1 MAFRPGTQRSYG
13 SMFRLFIAFTV
24 FMQVSLMELCPRILL
39 AYLQFLTTNGSSAPT
54 LANHMSAIKANL
66 AIHGL
71 PTQIFHD
78 PRIKYFQK
86 SITLHRP
93 FKPALKAI
101 IDIDTLQLMVRL
113 CDSSYMGQVF
123 KAVYTVAFFS
133 FLRLSNLVPHST
145 KLFSPLYHLARGDI
159 IFAPPGLHMLIKWS
173 KTIQD
178 RKTVKILK
186 LPSLGSNPICPVA
199 AVKNLLQITPGSN
212 NSPPVPI

>member
-1 MAFRPGTQRSYG
+1 MAFRPGTQRSYE

-24 FMQVSLMELCPRILL
+24 FMQVSLMDLCFRIVI

-54 LANHMSAIKANL
+54 LVNHLSAIKANL
-66 AIHGL
+66 AIYGL

-93 FKPALKAI
+93 FKAALKSI
-101 IDIDTLQLMVRL
+101 INIDTLQLIVRL
-113 CDSSYMGQVF
+113 CDSTYMGHVF

-133 FLRLSNLVPHST
+133 LLRLSNLVPHST

-159 IFAPPGLHMLIKWS
+159 IFAPP
-173 KTIQD
+173 
-178 RKTVKILK
+178 
-186 LPSLGSNPICPVA
+186 
-199 AVKNLLQITPGSN
+199 
-212 NSPPVPI
+212 PPVSTYS

>member
-1 MAFRPGTQRSYG
+1 MAFRPGTQRSYE

-24 FMQVSLMELCPRILL
+24 FMQVSLMDLCPRIVI

-54 LANHMSAIKANL
+54 LGNHLSAIKANL
-66 AIHGL
+66 AIYGL

-93 FKPALKAI
+93 FKAALKSI
-101 IDIDTLQLMVRL
+101 IDIDTLQLIVRL
-113 CDSSYMGQVF
+113 CDSTYMGQVF

-159 IFAPPGLHMLIKWS
+159 IFAPPPLVS
-173 KTIQD
+173 TY
-178 RKTVKILK
+178 
-186 LPSLGSNPICPVA
+186 S
-199 AVKNLLQITPGSN
+199 
-212 NSPPVPI
+212 